1 MKTGEGFR
9 KWTAKEADAVRSRLS
24 RFLADQAKARKQSVS
39 RADERTA

>member
-1 MKTGEGFR
+1 MDRE
-9 KWTAKEADAVRSRLS
+9 EADAVRSRLS